1 MRVVLQRV
9 RHASVEIDGR
19 MQGSIQQGFLLFVGI
34 TQGDSEEVIEKV
46 ASKCA
51 QLRVFEDDNGKM
63 NRSLQD
69 VNGEILSISQFTLYA
84 DCKKGR
90 RPGFEK
96 AAKPEISKPLYE
108 KFNDALRSYDLHI
121 ETGIF
126 GADMKVELCND
137 GPVTILLD
145 SEEL

>member
-9 RHASVEIDGR
+9 QHACVRIDGKIH
-19 MQGSIQQGFLLFVGI
+19 GSIQQGFMLLVGI
-34 TQGDSEEVIEKV
+34 TQEDNEQIVEKI
-46 ASKCA
+46 AAKCA
-51 QLRVFEDDNGKM
+51 QLRVFEDSMGKM

-84 DCKKGR
+84 DCKRGR

-96 AAKPEISKPLYE
+96 AAKPELSKPLYD
-108 KFNDALRSYDLHI
+108 KFNEALRSYGLHV

-137 GPVTILLD
+137 GPVTIILD
-145 SEEL
+145 SKEL